1 MKTPVKSQIN
11 FNSAPTI
18 KQLIHP
24 DQQVVS
30 ALLFSGQL
38 ECELSF
44 HDVDFI
50 MSTNRH
56 AIYEFWE
63 CFIKDPYRLAETA
76 DSLHE
81 EMSPQLVYVFQN
93 DWPRFKDPFFRS
105 SIFFLLNK
113 YSVDGTISH
122 GNFNT
127 NNYSPLNGRSMINF
141 HENNDIQ
148 KLKLKYYKAEK
159 FHESFEDLK
168 ANQILFIP
176 AGKYSPSPLANQTFA
191 GHDKYVYNEK
201 ALKRAIYG
209 LNKNFILVYKYHPKL
224 VIEYKNFK
232 HIMVD
237 KLGQPTTNSAAADEL
252 IITNLEL

>member
-11 FNSAPTI
+11 FNSAPAI
-18 KQLIHP
+18 KELLP
-24 DQQVVS
+24 TDKQVVS

-44 HDVDFI
+44 HDVDFV

-63 CFIKDPYRLAETA
+63 CFINDPYRLAETA

-81 EMSPQLVYVFQN
+81 QMNPQLVYIFQN
-93 DWPRFKDPFFRS
+93 DWPRFKDPYFRS
-105 SIFFLLNK
+105 SLFFLLNK

-127 NNYSPLNGRSMINF
+127 SNYSTLNSRSMINF
-141 HENNDIQ
+141 HENNDVH

-159 FHESFEDLK
+159 FHEGF
-168 ANQILFIP
+168 NQVGENQVLFLP

-191 GHDKYVYNEK
+191 GHDKYAYNEQV
-201 ALKRAIYG
+201 LRRAIHNYD
-209 LNKNFILVYKYHPKL
+209 KSFMLVYKYHPKL
-224 VIEYKNFK
+224 LVDYKKYNTL
-232 HIMVD
+232 MVD
-237 KLGQPTTNSAAADEL
+237 RLGQPTKNSIAADEL
-252 IITNLEL
+252 IITNLEI